1 MSSQSS
7 FQLASSF
14 TRSLKGAALALS
26 LLVPAAA
33 QAAESP
39 FSNLRGS
46 WVGSGVITMAS
57 GSKENIRCRAI
68 YNVDAAGINLSI
80 ALRCASESY
89 NFNLTSSLTHSDGAV
104 TGIWNKSTHAVGGT
118 ITGRGSPGRIQ
129 VRAEGTI
136 VNALLAVTTR
146 DNRQSVSIQSP
157 GSPLADV
164 AISMSRGK

>member
-1 MSSQSS
+1 MSSN
-7 FQLASSF
+7 LTSSF

-26 LLVPAAA
+26 LLVPAARA
-33 QAAESP
+33 GGREPVLQS
-39 FSNLRGS
+39 RGT
-46 WVGSGVITMAS
+46 WAGSGVITMAS
-57 GSKENIRCRAI
+57 GSKENIRCRAT
-68 YNVDAAGINLSI
+68 YNVDPAGANLNI

-104 TGIWNKSTHAVGGT
+104 TGIWNESTYAVGGT

>member
-1 MSSQSS
+1 MSSNLTSS
-7 FQLASSF
+7 FS
-14 TRSLKGAALALS
+14 RSLKRAALALS
-26 LLVPAAA
+26 LLAPAAA

-39 FSNLRGS
+39 FSNLKGS
-46 WVGSGVITMAS
+46 WAGSGVITMAS
-57 GSKENIRCRAI
+57 GSKENIRCRAT
-68 YNVDAAGINLSI
+68 YNVDAAGANLNI

-89 NFNLTSSLTHSDGAV
+89 NFHLTSSLTHSGGAV
-104 TGIWNKSTHAVGGT
+104 TGIWNESTYAVGGT
-118 ITGRGSPGRIQ
+118 VSGRGSPGRIQ
-129 VRAEGTI
+129 VRAEGMV

>member
-1 MSSQSS
+1 MPSDMSFSSS
-7 FQLASSF
+7 FA
-14 TRSLKGAALALS
+14 RGLKGAALALS

-39 FSNLRGS
+39 FSNLKGN
-46 WVGSGVITMAS
+46 WAGSGVITMAS
-57 GSKENIRCRAI
+57 GSKENIRCRAT
-68 YNVDAAGINLSI
+68 YNVDPAGINLTI

-89 NFNLTSSLTHSDGAV
+89 NFNLTSSLTHSNGAV
-104 TGIWNKSTHAVGGT
+104 TGIWNESTYAVGGT
-118 ITGRGSPGRIQ
+118 ISGRGQPGRIQ
-129 VRAEGTI
+129 VRAEGMI

-146 DNRQSVSIQSP
+146 ENRQSVSIQSP